1 MGNRLAYSDL
11 VVQLEAAA
19 LAVGRLD
26 AALSGHPLLPAW
38 TFWSQLDT
46 ARRHAEV
53 DGCRVDLYRLAA
65 FLHGLP
71 LGVGATLSLAE
82 RGSDITALVYAVEL
96 RSWTVQPNPGQRN
109 LLDSAFTHLKQTR
122 AAQPAL
128 IGVLG
133 MRD

>member
-1 MGNRLAYSDL
+1 MHDRLAYGDV

-26 AALSGHPLLPAW
+26 TALSGHPLLPAW

-71 LGVGATLSLAE
+71 LRVGGVLHGCTKLSQTKFSQNSTLSCE
-82 RGSDITALVYAVEL
+82 
-96 RSWTVQPNPGQRN
+96 
-109 LLDSAFTHLKQTR
+109 
-122 AAQPAL
+122 
-128 IGVLG
+128 
-133 MRD
+133 